1 MKNIKSENYFEQ
13 RDQINISKIREL
25 IKYELP
31 EFCDEFFLGIEPY
44 TSTLTRLGYAR
55 DLKTFFQFL
64 VKEIR
69 DFSSLEVQELTI
81 ADLDKITSTHIEKY
95 LHYLSYYTNAENK
108 KLQNGEKSRGRKL
121 SSVRSLLKY
130 FFKKDKIKSNVADKI
145 DTPKIHEGEI
155 IRLEVD
161 EVVKLLNESEDSK
174 GFSQQQKNYLKHTR
188 ERDFA
193 IITLF
198 LGTGI
203 RISECVGLNI
213 DDINF
218 KENAF
223 RITRKG
229 GNKAVLYFNDE
240 VKEALIQWL
249 RVRQKLKDLPYSEK
263 ALFVSLQN
271 KRISVRAV
279 QNLVKKYSE
288 NITLKHITPHKLRST
303 FGTNLYRETNDIYMV
318 ANVLG
323 HKDVNTTRKHYAA
336 VGEDLKRQAAS
347 KVKLRNE

>member
-1 MKNIKSENYFEQ
+1 MDKRKSISYFEE
-13 RDQINISKIREL
+13 RDELNIDKIREI
-25 IKYELP
+25 IKHDLP
-31 EFCDEFFLGIEPY
+31 DFCEDFFLGIEAY
-44 TSTLTRLGYAR
+44 TSPLTRLGYAR
-55 DLKTFFQFL
+55 DLKVFFQFL
-64 VKEIR
+64 TNETR
-69 DFSSLEVQELTI
+69 DFGSIEIQEFTLK
-81 ADLDKITSTHIEKY
+81 DLDQITSSHIERF
-95 LHYLSYYTNAENK
+95 LHYLTLYTFNGK
-108 KLQNGEKSRGRKL
+108 KLKNGEKARSRKL
-121 SSVRSLLKY
+121 SSIRALLKY

-145 DTPKIHEGEI
+145 DTPKIHDGEI
-155 IRLEVD
+155 IRLDVD
-161 EVVKLLNESEDSK
+161 EVVKLLNESEEAK
-174 GFSQQQKNYLKHTR
+174 GFSQQQKNYLKHTK

-193 IITLF
+193 ILSLF

-229 GNKAVLYFNDE
+229 GNKTVLYFNDE
-240 VKEALIQWL
+240 VRDALIQWL
-249 RVRQKLKDLPYSEK
+249 LVRRKIKELPESEK
-263 ALFVSLQN
+263 ALFISLQN

-303 FGTNLYRETNDIYMV
+303 FGTNLYRETNDIYIV

-336 VGEDLKRQAAS
+336 IGEDMRRSAAS
-347 KVKLRNE
+347 KVKLRKE